1 VALLV
6 VGIFIEPI
14 PALIMLVP
22 VLTPIAQA
30 YGFDPYHFAA
40 VVTYA
45 VLLGSLSPPVA
56 VLVLI
61 TCKIARV
68 DYNKTNKPLIPVFVA
83 LVAVLVVIA
92 FIPWITLAVPRFVGA
107 T

>member
-1 VALLV
+1 
-6 VGIFIEPI
+6 
-14 PALIMLVP
+14 
-22 VLTPIAQA
+22 
-30 YGFDPYHFAA
+30 
-40 VVTYA
+40 
-45 VLLGSLSPPVA
+45 VA

-83 LVAVLVVIA
+83 LVAVLFVIA